1 MYTSLPLFLTNTT
14 AEDDQAITPKMLYLS
29 RQGNELRE
37 LVENERWERS
47 TLWEVI
53 DAVDVATDFPFLTEE
68 LRNATLG
75 TYQVKMPKDEYE
87 HLQEDGAYDILNT
100 LKVAC
105 FGQNISVLDTP
116 LLRIYCILILQI
128 QG

>member
-47 TLWEVI
+47 TLWEVN
-53 DAVDVATDFPFLTEE
+53 DAVDVATDFPFLTSQ
-68 LRNATLG
+68 LTR
-75 TYQVKMPKDEYE
+75 
-87 HLQEDGAYDILNT
+87 
-100 LKVAC
+100 
-105 FGQNISVLDTP
+105 
-116 LLRIYCILILQI
+116 
-128 QG
+128 

>member
-1 MYTSLPLFLTNTT
+1 MNTSLPLFLTNTT
-14 AEDDQAITPKMLYLS
+14 AEDDQAIASKMLYLS

-53 DAVDVATDFPFLTEE
+53 DPVDVATDFPVLTEE

-75 TYQVKMPKDEYE
+75 TYQVKMPKAYSYE
-87 HLQEDGAYDILNT
+87 HLHENGAYDILMSND
-100 LKVAC
+100 V
-105 FGQNISVLDTP
+105 P
-116 LLRIYCILILQI
+116 
-128 QG
+128 